1 MAGRPSKLTPEVQQR
16 LLQAIASGNTR
27 KDAALYAGISV
38 GTLED
43 WIGRGR
49 GGGRRPA
56 HPPYVAFVDAL
67 EKAEAQA
74 VVRNVA
80 IIQKAAADTWQAAAW
95 WLERRRPDDWGR
107 KERVEHSTAPE
118 RPMEVR
124 HDTSDRLGGYL
135 DTIAQVLSGLPPDD
149 AGSDGAAEPVDPD
162 GPDPEAGGVSG

>member
-16 LLQAIASGNTR
+16 VLQAIAGGNTK
-27 KDAALYAGISV
+27 KDAAAYAGV
-38 GTLED
+38 GYRTLEAWLAD
-43 WIGRGR
+43 Q
-49 GGGRRPA
+49 RPA
-56 HPPYVAFVDAL
+56 FQQFQQAVAQK
-67 EKAEAQA
+67 EAEA
-74 VVRNVA
+74 VVRNVTL
-80 IIQKAAADTWQAAAW
+80 IQKAAADTWQAAAW